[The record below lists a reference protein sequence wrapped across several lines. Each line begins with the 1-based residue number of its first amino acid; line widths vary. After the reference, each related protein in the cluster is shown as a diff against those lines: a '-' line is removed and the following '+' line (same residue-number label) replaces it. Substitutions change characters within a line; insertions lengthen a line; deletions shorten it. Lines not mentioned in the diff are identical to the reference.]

1 MFWGCICSPSWNSSL
16 YSVMTI
22 NSWSSKH
29 YGKACWSWKLHY
41 NQELCPGTWYHY
53 CHYCKS
59 WNFKNNPLK
68 ENDLKEKL
76 LLHINLFRCLPLPL
90 NLSIFSKNYIW
101 GNFQILSMTPAFQW
115 LKPLVILSLQYYMRD
130 SLLFK
135 VILLRNN
142 YIEPVLLCNH
152 SS

>member
-1 MFWGCICSPSWNSSL
+1 MYLYPSRNSLL

-41 NQELCPGTWYHY
+41 NRKLCPGILYYY

-76 LLHINLFRCLPLPL
+76 LLHINLFRCPCLPL
-90 NLSIFSKNYIW
+90 NFSIFSKTISEEISKFYQW
-101 GNFQILSMTPAFQW
+101 G
-115 LKPLVILSLQYYMRD
+115 
-130 SLLFK
+130 LLFK
-135 VILLRNN
+135 IKTLDYFIFAIIHKGFPSL
-142 YIEPVLLCNH
+142 
-152 SS
+152 